1 MISLIEKIRA
11 GNNLSAF
18 DVQEAAAFLLSDS
31 IEAKTKADFLTALH
45 DKGESASEIASF
57 VRVLLERAVPL
68 EIEEV
73 DGPIV
78 DVCGTG
84 GDGID
89 LFNVSTAITFVLAAG
104 GATVV
109 KHGNRGVTSRSGSAD
124 VLEAL
129 GVAIDLEPDDLRE
142 CIKRLGCGFVFA
154 RTYHPAFRALAEMR
168 LRLARRQQRT
178 IFNLLGPLLNP
189 ARPKRQLI
197 GVFSPHLTMLFADV
211 LRRLDCERAWI
222 VSGTAVDSLTMDD
235 VSTIGPTVIA
245 EVNCG
250 KITSAV
256 LDTRWLGIPQAT
268 LPELTGGDSEKNR
281 RVAALAC
288 RFETRQATRWPYSK
302 CVTRY
307 NRSRLRSSATAKD
320 VRSTGPRRAM
330 TNEVARSRSSSE
342 KSCGIW
348 FTFTPT
354 PRTARCGAFG
364 CARISTNTPAT
375 LRFSI

>member
-11 GNNLSAF
+11 GNDLSAF

-68 EIEEV
+68 EIEV

-197 GVFSPHLTMLFADV
+197 GVFSPDLTMLFADV

-245 EVNCG
+245 EVNSG

-268 LPELTGGDSEKNR
+268 LPELTGGDARTNAETIMR
-281 RVAALAC
+281 ILAGG
-288 RFETRQATRWPYSK
+288 E
-302 CVTRY
+302 
-307 NRSRLRSSATAKD
+307 
-320 VRSTGPRRAM
+320 TGPKHDLLIANAAAGFVVSGLASEMNGGIAMAREQIESGRALEKLKALQ
-330 TNEVARSRSSSE
+330 NFVA
-342 KSCGIW
+342 
-348 FTFTPT
+348 
-354 PRTARCGAFG
+354 
-364 CARISTNTPAT
+364 
-375 LRFSI
+375 

>member
-11 GNNLSAF
+11 GNDLSAF

-68 EIEEV
+68 EIEV

-211 LRRLDCERAWI
+211 LRQLDCERAWI

-245 EVNCG
+245 EVNSG

-268 LPELTGGDSEKNR
+268 LPELTGGDARTNAETIMR
-281 RVAALAC
+281 ILAGG
-288 RFETRQATRWPYSK
+288 E
-302 CVTRY
+302 
-307 NRSRLRSSATAKD
+307 
-320 VRSTGPRRAM
+320 TGPKHDLVIANAAAGFVVSGLASEMNAGIAMAREQIESGRAL
-330 TNEVARSRSSSE
+330 E
-342 KSCGIW
+342 KLKGLQNYA
-348 FTFTPT
+348 P
-354 PRTARCGAFG
+354 
-364 CARISTNTPAT
+364 
-375 LRFSI
+375 

>member
-11 GNNLSAF
+11 GNDLSAF

-68 EIEEV
+68 EIEV

-142 CIKRLGCGFVFA
+142 CIKRLGCGFVYA
-154 RTYHPAFRALAEMR
+154 RTYHPAFRAMAEMR
-168 LRLARRQQRT
+168 LRLARKHQRT

-197 GVFSPHLTMLFADV
+197 GVFAPHLTRLFAEV
-211 LRRLDCERAWI
+211 LRQLDCERAWV
-222 VSGTAVDSLTMDD
+222 VSGTGVDTLTLDD
-235 VSTIGPTVIA
+235 VSTIGPTSVA
-245 EVNCG
+245 ELDAG

-256 LDTRWLGIPQAT
+256 LDTRWLSIPQAT
-268 LPELTGGDSEKNR
+268 LPELVGGDASANAETITQI
-281 RVAALAC
+281 LAGT
-288 RFETRQATRWPYSK
+288 E
-302 CVTRY
+302 
-307 NRSRLRSSATAKD
+307 
-320 VRSTGPRRAM
+320 TGPKRDLVVVNAAAGFVVSGLANEMDAGIAMARA
-330 TNEVARSRSSSE
+330 
-342 KSCGIW
+342 
-348 FTFTPT
+348 
-354 PRTARCGAFG
+354 
-364 CARISTNTPAT
+364 
-375 LRFSI
+375 

>member
-11 GNNLSAF
+11 GNDLSAF
-18 DVQEAAAFLLSDS
+18 DVQEAAAFLLSES

-68 EIEEV
+68 EIEV

-197 GVFSPHLTMLFADV
+197 GVFSPDLTMLFADV

-245 EVNCG
+245 EVNSG

-268 LPELTGGDSEKNR
+268 LPELTGGDARTN
-281 RVAALAC
+281 A
-288 RFETRQATRWPYSK
+288 ETI
-302 CVTRY
+302 
-307 NRSRLRSSATAKD
+307 
-320 VRSTGPRRAM
+320 VRILGGGETGPKHDLVIANAAAGFVVSGLASEMNGGIAMAREQIESGRALEKLKALQ
-330 TNEVARSRSSSE
+330 NFVA
-342 KSCGIW
+342 
-348 FTFTPT
+348 
-354 PRTARCGAFG
+354 
-364 CARISTNTPAT
+364 
-375 LRFSI
+375 

>member
-11 GNNLSAF
+11 GNDLSAF

-68 EIEEV
+68 EIEV

-197 GVFSPHLTMLFADV
+197 GVFSPDLTMLFADV

-245 EVNCG
+245 EVNSG

-268 LPELTGGDSEKNR
+268 LPELTGGDARTN
-281 RVAALAC
+281 A
-288 RFETRQATRWPYSK
+288 ETIMRI
-302 CVTRY
+302 
-307 NRSRLRSSATAKD
+307 LGGGE
-320 VRSTGPRRAM
+320 TGPKHDLVIVNAAAGFVVSGLASEMNGGIAMAREQIESGRALEKLKGLQ
-330 TNEVARSRSSSE
+330 NFVA
-342 KSCGIW
+342 
-348 FTFTPT
+348 
-354 PRTARCGAFG
+354 
-364 CARISTNTPAT
+364 
-375 LRFSI
+375 

>member
-11 GNNLSAF
+11 GNDLSAF

-68 EIEEV
+68 EIEV

-197 GVFSPHLTMLFADV
+197 GVFSPDLTMLFADV

-222 VSGTAVDSLTMDD
+222 VNGTAVDSLTMDD

-245 EVNCG
+245 EVNSG

-268 LPELTGGDSEKNR
+268 LAELTGGDARTNAETIMR
-281 RVAALAC
+281 ILAGG
-288 RFETRQATRWPYSK
+288 E
-302 CVTRY
+302 
-307 NRSRLRSSATAKD
+307 
-320 VRSTGPRRAM
+320 TGPKHDLVIANAAAGFVVSGLASEMNGGIAMAREQIESGRALEKLKALQ
-330 TNEVARSRSSSE
+330 NFVA
-342 KSCGIW
+342 
-348 FTFTPT
+348 
-354 PRTARCGAFG
+354 
-364 CARISTNTPAT
+364 
-375 LRFSI
+375 

>member
-11 GNNLSAF
+11 GNDLSAF

-68 EIEEV
+68 EIEV

-197 GVFSPHLTMLFADV
+197 GVFSPDLTMLFADV

-245 EVNCG
+245 EVNSG

-268 LPELTGGDSEKNR
+268 LPELTGGDARTNAETIMR
-281 RVAALAC
+281 ILAGG
-288 RFETRQATRWPYSK
+288 E
-302 CVTRY
+302 
-307 NRSRLRSSATAKD
+307 
-320 VRSTGPRRAM
+320 TGPKHDLVIANAAAGFVVSGLASEMNGGIAMAREQIESGRALEKLKALQ
-330 TNEVARSRSSSE
+330 NFVA
-342 KSCGIW
+342 
-348 FTFTPT
+348 
-354 PRTARCGAFG
+354 
-364 CARISTNTPAT
+364 
-375 LRFSI
+375 

>member
-11 GNNLSAF
+11 GNDLSAF
-18 DVQEAAAFLLSDS
+18 DVQEAVAFLLSES

-68 EIEEV
+68 EIEV

-189 ARPKRQLI
+189 VRPKRQLI

-211 LRRLDCERAWI
+211 LRQLDCERAWI

-245 EVNCG
+245 EVNSG

-268 LPELTGGDSEKNR
+268 LPELTGGDARTNAETIMR
-281 RVAALAC
+281 ILAG
-288 RFETRQATRWPYSK
+288 EE
-302 CVTRY
+302 
-307 NRSRLRSSATAKD
+307 
-320 VRSTGPRRAM
+320 TGPKHDLVIANAAAGFVVSGLASEMNTGIAMAREQIESGRALEKLKALQ
-330 TNEVARSRSSSE
+330 NFVA
-342 KSCGIW
+342 
-348 FTFTPT
+348 
-354 PRTARCGAFG
+354 
-364 CARISTNTPAT
+364 
-375 LRFSI
+375 

>member
-11 GNNLSAF
+11 GNDLSAF

-68 EIEEV
+68 EIEV

-197 GVFSPHLTMLFADV
+197 GVFSPDLTMLFADV

-245 EVNCG
+245 EVNSG

-268 LPELTGGDSEKNR
+268 LPELTGGDARTN
-281 RVAALAC
+281 A
-288 RFETRQATRWPYSK
+288 ETIMRI
-302 CVTRY
+302 
-307 NRSRLRSSATAKD
+307 LGGGE
-320 VRSTGPRRAM
+320 TGPKHDLVIA
-330 TNEVARSRSSSE
+330 NAAAGFVVSGLASE
-342 KSCGIW
+342 MNG
-348 FTFTPT
+348 
-354 PRTARCGAFG
+354 G
-364 CARISTNTPAT
+364 
-375 LRFSI
+375 

>member
-11 GNNLSAF
+11 GNDLSAF

-68 EIEEV
+68 EIEV

-211 LRRLDCERAWI
+211 LRQLDCERAWI

-235 VSTIGPTVIA
+235 VSTIGPTAVA
-245 EVNCG
+245 EVNFG

-268 LPELTGGDSEKNR
+268 LPELTGGDAKTNAETIMR
-281 RVAALAC
+281 ILAGG
-288 RFETRQATRWPYSK
+288 E
-302 CVTRY
+302 
-307 NRSRLRSSATAKD
+307 
-320 VRSTGPRRAM
+320 TGPKHDLVIANAAAGFVVSGLASEMNAGIAMAREQIESGRAL
-330 TNEVARSRSSSE
+330 E
-342 KSCGIW
+342 KLKGLQNYA
-348 FTFTPT
+348 P
-354 PRTARCGAFG
+354 
-364 CARISTNTPAT
+364 
-375 LRFSI
+375 

>member
-11 GNNLSAF
+11 GNDLSAF

-68 EIEEV
+68 EIEV

-197 GVFSPHLTMLFADV
+197 GVFSPDLTMLFADV

-245 EVNCG
+245 EVNSG

-268 LPELTGGDSEKNR
+268 LPELTGGDARTN
-281 RVAALAC
+281 A
-288 RFETRQATRWPYSK
+288 ETIMRI
-302 CVTRY
+302 
-307 NRSRLRSSATAKD
+307 LGGGE
-320 VRSTGPRRAM
+320 TGPKHDLVIANAAAGFVVSGLASEMNGGIAMAREQIESGRAL
-330 TNEVARSRSSSE
+330 E
-342 KSCGIW
+342 KVKALQNY
-348 FTFTPT
+348 TP
-354 PRTARCGAFG
+354 
-364 CARISTNTPAT
+364 
-375 LRFSI
+375 

>member
-1 MISLIEKIRA
+1 MIALTEKIRG
-11 GNNLSAF
+11 GNELSAF

-45 DKGESASEIASF
+45 EKGESASEIASF

-68 EIEEV
+68 EL
-73 DGPIV
+73 DGDGRPVI

-109 KHGNRGVTSRSGSAD
+109 KHGNRRVTSQSGSAD

-129 GVAIDLEPDDLRE
+129 GISIDLEPDDLRE
-142 CIKRLGCGFVFA
+142 CIRRVGCGFVYA

-168 LRLARRQQRT
+168 LRLARKHQRT

-197 GVFSPHLTMLFADV
+197 GVFAPHLTKLFAEV
-211 LRRLDCERAWI
+211 LRQLDCERAWI
-222 VSGTAVDSLTMDD
+222 VSGTAVDTLALDD
-235 VSTIGPTVIA
+235 VSTIGPTSIA
-245 EVNCG
+245 ELDAG

-256 LDTRWLGIPQAT
+256 LDTRWLGISQAT
-268 LPELTGGDSEKNR
+268 LPELVGGDARTNAETITQI
-281 RVAALAC
+281 LAGT
-288 RFETRQATRWPYSK
+288 E
-302 CVTRY
+302 
-307 NRSRLRSSATAKD
+307 
-320 VRSTGPRRAM
+320 TGPKRDLVVVNAAAGFVVAGLANEMNAGIAMAREAIDSGRAL
-330 TNEVARSRSSSE
+330 E
-342 KSCGIW
+342 KLKALQDYR
-348 FTFTPT
+348 P
-354 PRTARCGAFG
+354 
-364 CARISTNTPAT
+364 
-375 LRFSI
+375 

>member
-11 GNNLSAF
+11 GNDLSAF

-68 EIEEV
+68 EIEV
-73 DGPIV
+73 DGPTV

-197 GVFSPHLTMLFADV
+197 GVFSPYLTMLFADV

-245 EVNCG
+245 EVNSG

-268 LPELTGGDSEKNR
+268 LPELTGGDARTNAETIMR
-281 RVAALAC
+281 ILAGG
-288 RFETRQATRWPYSK
+288 E
-302 CVTRY
+302 
-307 NRSRLRSSATAKD
+307 
-320 VRSTGPRRAM
+320 TGPKHDLVIANAAAGFVVSGLASEMNGGIAMAREQIESGRALEKLKALQ
-330 TNEVARSRSSSE
+330 NFVA
-342 KSCGIW
+342 
-348 FTFTPT
+348 
-354 PRTARCGAFG
+354 
-364 CARISTNTPAT
+364 
-375 LRFSI
+375 

>member
-11 GNNLSAF
+11 GNDLSAF

-57 VRVLLERAVPL
+57 VRVLLQRAVPL
-68 EIEEV
+68 EIEA

-168 LRLARRQQRT
+168 LRLARKQQRT

-245 EVNCG
+245 EVNSG

-268 LPELTGGDSEKNR
+268 LPELTGGDARTNAETIMR
-281 RVAALAC
+281 ILAGG
-288 RFETRQATRWPYSK
+288 E
-302 CVTRY
+302 
-307 NRSRLRSSATAKD
+307 
-320 VRSTGPRRAM
+320 TGPKHDLVIANAAAGFVVSGLASEMNGGIAMAREQIESGRALEKLKALQ
-330 TNEVARSRSSSE
+330 NFVA
-342 KSCGIW
+342 
-348 FTFTPT
+348 
-354 PRTARCGAFG
+354 
-364 CARISTNTPAT
+364 
-375 LRFSI
+375 

>member
-11 GNNLSAF
+11 GNDLSAF

-68 EIEEV
+68 EIEV

-211 LRRLDCERAWI
+211 LRQLDCERAWI
-222 VSGTAVDSLTMDD
+222 VSGTAVDTLTMDD
-235 VSTIGPTVIA
+235 VSTIGPTVVA
-245 EVNCG
+245 EVNSG
-250 KITSAV
+250 KISSAV

-268 LPELTGGDSEKNR
+268 LPELTGGDARTNAETITQI
-281 RVAALAC
+281 LAGG
-288 RFETRQATRWPYSK
+288 E
-302 CVTRY
+302 
-307 NRSRLRSSATAKD
+307 
-320 VRSTGPRRAM
+320 TGPKHDLVIANAAAGFVVSGLASEMNGGIAMAREQIESGRALEKLKALQ
-330 TNEVARSRSSSE
+330 NFVA
-342 KSCGIW
+342 
-348 FTFTPT
+348 
-354 PRTARCGAFG
+354 
-364 CARISTNTPAT
+364 
-375 LRFSI
+375 

>member
-11 GNNLSAF
+11 GNDLSAF
-18 DVQEAAAFLLSDS
+18 DVQEAAAFLLSES

-68 EIEEV
+68 EIEV

-197 GVFSPHLTMLFADV
+197 GVFSPDLTMLFADV
-211 LRRLDCERAWI
+211 LRRLDCERAWV

-245 EVNCG
+245 EVNSG

-268 LPELTGGDSEKNR
+268 LPELTGGDARTN
-281 RVAALAC
+281 A
-288 RFETRQATRWPYSK
+288 ETI
-302 CVTRY
+302 
-307 NRSRLRSSATAKD
+307 
-320 VRSTGPRRAM
+320 VRILGGGETGPKHDLVIANAAAGFVVSGLASEMNGGIAMAREQIESGRALEKLKALQ
-330 TNEVARSRSSSE
+330 NFVA
-342 KSCGIW
+342 
-348 FTFTPT
+348 
-354 PRTARCGAFG
+354 
-364 CARISTNTPAT
+364 
-375 LRFSI
+375 

>member
-68 EIEEV
+68 EIEA

-211 LRRLDCERAWI
+211 LRQLDCERAWI

-245 EVNCG
+245 EVNSG

-268 LPELTGGDSEKNR
+268 LPELTGGDARTNAETIMR
-281 RVAALAC
+281 ILAGG
-288 RFETRQATRWPYSK
+288 E
-302 CVTRY
+302 
-307 NRSRLRSSATAKD
+307 
-320 VRSTGPRRAM
+320 TGPKHDLVIANAAAGFVVSGLASEMNAGIAMAREQIESGRAL
-330 TNEVARSRSSSE
+330 E
-342 KSCGIW
+342 KLKGLQNYA
-348 FTFTPT
+348 P
-354 PRTARCGAFG
+354 
-364 CARISTNTPAT
+364 
-375 LRFSI
+375 

>member
-11 GNNLSAF
+11 GNDLSAF

-68 EIEEV
+68 EIEV

-142 CIKRLGCGFVFA
+142 CIKRLGCGFVYA

-168 LRLARRQQRT
+168 LRLARKHQRT

-189 ARPKRQLI
+189 ARPKRQLV
-197 GVFSPHLTMLFADV
+197 GVFSPHLTTLFADV
-211 LRRLDCERAWI
+211 LRQLDCERAWI
-222 VSGTAVDSLTMDD
+222 VSGTAADTLTMDD
-235 VSTIGPTVIA
+235 VSTIGPTVVA
-245 EVNCG
+245 EVNSS
-250 KITSAV
+250 KIRSAV

-268 LPELTGGDSEKNR
+268 LPELTGGDAKTNAETITQI
-281 RVAALAC
+281 LAGT
-288 RFETRQATRWPYSK
+288 E
-302 CVTRY
+302 
-307 NRSRLRSSATAKD
+307 
-320 VRSTGPRRAM
+320 TGPKRELVIANAAAGFVVAGLASEMNAGIAMAREQIASGRAF
-330 TNEVARSRSSSE
+330 E
-342 KSCGIW
+342 KLK
-348 FTFTPT
+348 
-354 PRTARCGAFG
+354 ALQNYA
-364 CARISTNTPAT
+364 
-375 LRFSI
+375 L

>member
-11 GNNLSAF
+11 GNDLSAF

-68 EIEEV
+68 EIEV

-197 GVFSPHLTMLFADV
+197 GVFSPDLTMLFADV

-245 EVNCG
+245 EVNSG

-268 LPELTGGDSEKNR
+268 LPELTGGDARTNAETIMR
-281 RVAALAC
+281 ILAGG
-288 RFETRQATRWPYSK
+288 E
-302 CVTRY
+302 
-307 NRSRLRSSATAKD
+307 
-320 VRSTGPRRAM
+320 TGPKHDLVIANAAAGFVVSGLASEMNAGIAMAREQIESGRALERLKALQ
-330 TNEVARSRSSSE
+330 NFVA
-342 KSCGIW
+342 
-348 FTFTPT
+348 
-354 PRTARCGAFG
+354 
-364 CARISTNTPAT
+364 
-375 LRFSI
+375 

>member
-1 MISLIEKIRA
+1 MIPLIEKIRA
-11 GNNLSAF
+11 GNDLSVF
-18 DVQEAAAFLLSDS
+18 DVQEATAFLLSDS
-31 IEAKTKADFLTALH
+31 IEAKAKADFLSLLH
-45 DKGESASEIASF
+45 DSVESAHEISSF

-68 EIEEV
+68 EI
-73 DGPIV
+73 DGIGGPII

-109 KHGNRGVTSRSGSAD
+109 KHGNRGVTSQSGSAD

-211 LRRLDCERAWI
+211 LRQLDCEHAWI
-222 VSGTAVDSLTMDD
+222 VSGTAFDTLTMDD
-235 VSTIGPTVIA
+235 VSTIGPTVVA
-245 EVNCG
+245 EIKSG
-250 KITSAV
+250 KVTSAV

-268 LPELTGGDSEKNR
+268 LPELIGADAKTNAETITHI
-281 RVAALAC
+281 LAGA
-288 RFETRQATRWPYSK
+288 E
-302 CVTRY
+302 
-307 NRSRLRSSATAKD
+307 
-320 VRSTGPRRAM
+320 TGPKRDLVIVNAAAGFVVAGLASEMNAGIAMAREQIESGRALEKLKALQ
-330 TNEVARSRSSSE
+330 NFVA
-342 KSCGIW
+342 
-348 FTFTPT
+348 
-354 PRTARCGAFG
+354 
-364 CARISTNTPAT
+364 
-375 LRFSI
+375 

>member
-1 MISLIEKIRA
+1 M
-11 GNNLSAF
+11 F
-18 DVQEAAAFLLSDS
+18 
-31 IEAKTKADFLTALH
+31 
-45 DKGESASEIASF
+45 
-57 VRVLLERAVPL
+57 
-68 EIEEV
+68 
-73 DGPIV
+73 
-78 DVCGTG
+78 
-84 GDGID
+84 
-89 LFNVSTAITFVLAAG
+89 
-104 GATVV
+104 
-109 KHGNRGVTSRSGSAD
+109 GVTSRSGSAD

-245 EVNCG
+245 EVNSG

-268 LPELTGGDSEKNR
+268 LPELTGGDARTN
-281 RVAALAC
+281 A
-288 RFETRQATRWPYSK
+288 ETIMRI
-302 CVTRY
+302 
-307 NRSRLRSSATAKD
+307 LGGGE
-320 VRSTGPRRAM
+320 TGPKHDLVIANAAAGFVVSGLASEMNGGIAMAREQIESGRALEKLKALQ
-330 TNEVARSRSSSE
+330 NFVA
-342 KSCGIW
+342 
-348 FTFTPT
+348 
-354 PRTARCGAFG
+354 
-364 CARISTNTPAT
+364 
-375 LRFSI
+375 

>member
-1 MISLIEKIRA
+1 MISLIEKVRA
-11 GNNLSAF
+11 GNDLSAF

-45 DKGESASEIASF
+45 DKGESANEIASF

-68 EIEEV
+68 EIEV

-104 GATVV
+104 GVTVV
-109 KHGNRGVTSRSGSAD
+109 KHGNRSVTSRSGSAD

-129 GVAIDLEPDDLRE
+129 GIAIDLEPDDLRE

-197 GVFSPHLTMLFADV
+197 GVFSPHLTMLFANV
-211 LRRLDCERAWI
+211 LRQLDCERAWI

-235 VSTIGPTVIA
+235 VSTIGPTAVA
-245 EVNCG
+245 EVNSG

-256 LDTRWLGIPQAT
+256 LDTRWLGISQAT
-268 LPELTGGDSEKNR
+268 LPELTGGDARTN
-281 RVAALAC
+281 A
-288 RFETRQATRWPYSK
+288 ETIMRIFAG
-302 CVTRY
+302 
-307 NRSRLRSSATAKD
+307 AD
-320 VRSTGPRRAM
+320 TGPKHDLVIANAAAGFVVSGLASEMNAGIAMAREQIESGRALEKLKALQ
-330 TNEVARSRSSSE
+330 NFVA
-342 KSCGIW
+342 
-348 FTFTPT
+348 
-354 PRTARCGAFG
+354 
-364 CARISTNTPAT
+364 
-375 LRFSI
+375 

>member
-11 GNNLSAF
+11 GNDLSAF

-68 EIEEV
+68 EIEV

-89 LFNVSTAITFVLAAG
+89 LVNVSTAITFVLAAG

-129 GVAIDLEPDDLRE
+129 GVAIDLDPDDLRE

-168 LRLARRQQRT
+168 QQLARRHQRT

-197 GVFSPHLTMLFADV
+197 GVFSPDLTMLFADV
-211 LRRLDCERAWI
+211 LRQLDCERAWI
-222 VSGTAVDSLTMDD
+222 VSGTAVDPLTMDD
-235 VSTIGPTVIA
+235 VSTIGPTVVA
-245 EVNCG
+245 EVNAR

-268 LPELTGGDSEKNR
+268 LPELTGSDAKTNAETITHI
-281 RVAALAC
+281 LAGA
-288 RFETRQATRWPYSK
+288 E
-302 CVTRY
+302 
-307 NRSRLRSSATAKD
+307 
-320 VRSTGPRRAM
+320 TGPKRDLVIVNAAAGFVVAGLASEMNAGIAMAREQIESGRAL
-330 TNEVARSRSSSE
+330 E
-342 KSCGIW
+342 KLK
-348 FTFTPT
+348 
-354 PRTARCGAFG
+354 A
-364 CARISTNTPAT
+364 
-375 LRFSI
+375 LQDYVV

>member
-31 IEAKTKADFLTALH
+31 IEAKTKADFLTALR

-68 EIEEV
+68 EIEV

-211 LRRLDCERAWI
+211 LRQLDCKRAWI
-222 VSGTAVDSLTMDD
+222 VSGTAFDTLTIDD
-235 VSTIGPTVIA
+235 VSTIGPTVVA
-245 EVNCG
+245 EVNSG

-268 LPELTGGDSEKNR
+268 LPELTGGNAKTNAETITQILTGTEMGPKRDLVIANAAAGFVVAGLASEMNAGIAMAR
-281 RVAALAC
+281 EQIASGRAL
-288 RFETRQATRWPYSK
+288 
-302 CVTRY
+302 
-307 NRSRLRSSATAKD
+307 
-320 VRSTGPRRAM
+320 
-330 TNEVARSRSSSE
+330 E
-342 KSCGIW
+342 KLK
-348 FTFTPT
+348 
-354 PRTARCGAFG
+354 ALQNYA
-364 CARISTNTPAT
+364 
-375 LRFSI
+375 L

>member
-11 GNNLSAF
+11 GNDLSAF

-68 EIEEV
+68 EIKV

-197 GVFSPHLTMLFADV
+197 GVFSPDLTMLFADV

-245 EVNCG
+245 EVNSG

-268 LPELTGGDSEKNR
+268 LPELTGGDARTNAETIMR
-281 RVAALAC
+281 ILAGG
-288 RFETRQATRWPYSK
+288 E
-302 CVTRY
+302 
-307 NRSRLRSSATAKD
+307 
-320 VRSTGPRRAM
+320 TGPKHDLVIANAAAGFVVSGLASEMNGGIAMAREQIESGRALEKLKALQ
-330 TNEVARSRSSSE
+330 NFVA
-342 KSCGIW
+342 
-348 FTFTPT
+348 
-354 PRTARCGAFG
+354 
-364 CARISTNTPAT
+364 
-375 LRFSI
+375 

>member
-1 MISLIEKIRA
+1 MRGID
-11 GNNLSAF
+11 LSAF

-31 IEAKTKADFLTALH
+31 IEAKTKAEFLTALH

-68 EIEEV
+68 EIEGIN
-73 DGPIV
+73 GPIV

-129 GVAIDLEPDDLRE
+129 GVKIDLEPDELRE

-154 RTYHPAFRALAEMR
+154 RTYHPAFQALAEMR

-197 GVFSPHLTMLFADV
+197 GVFSPDLTMLFANV
-211 LRRLDCERAWI
+211 LRQLDCECAWI

-235 VSTIGPTVIA
+235 VSTIGPTVVA
-245 EVNCG
+245 EVNSG

-256 LDTRWLGIPQAT
+256 LDTRWLGIAQAT
-268 LPELTGGDSEKNR
+268 LPELMGGDARTNAETIMR
-281 RVAALAC
+281 ILAGE
-288 RFETRQATRWPYSK
+288 ET
-302 CVTRY
+302 
-307 NRSRLRSSATAKD
+307 
-320 VRSTGPRRAM
+320 G
-330 TNEVARSRSSSE
+330 
-342 KSCGIW
+342 
-348 FTFTPT
+348 
-354 PRTARCGAFG
+354 ARCDLVIANAAAGFVVSGLANEMNAG
-364 CARISTNTPAT
+364 IAMARQQIDSGRALGKLKALQNFAP
-375 LRFSI
+375 

>member
-11 GNNLSAF
+11 GNDLSAF
-18 DVQEAAAFLLSDS
+18 DVQEAAAFLLSES

-68 EIEEV
+68 EIEV

-109 KHGNRGVTSRSGSAD
+109 KHGNRSVTSRSGSAD

-197 GVFSPHLTMLFADV
+197 GVFSPDLTMLFADV

-245 EVNCG
+245 EVNSG

-268 LPELTGGDSEKNR
+268 LPELTGGDARTN
-281 RVAALAC
+281 A
-288 RFETRQATRWPYSK
+288 ETI
-302 CVTRY
+302 
-307 NRSRLRSSATAKD
+307 
-320 VRSTGPRRAM
+320 VRILGGGETGPKHDLVIANAAAGFVVSGLASEMNGGIAMAREQIESGRALEKLRALQ
-330 TNEVARSRSSSE
+330 NFVA
-342 KSCGIW
+342 
-348 FTFTPT
+348 
-354 PRTARCGAFG
+354 
-364 CARISTNTPAT
+364 
-375 LRFSI
+375 